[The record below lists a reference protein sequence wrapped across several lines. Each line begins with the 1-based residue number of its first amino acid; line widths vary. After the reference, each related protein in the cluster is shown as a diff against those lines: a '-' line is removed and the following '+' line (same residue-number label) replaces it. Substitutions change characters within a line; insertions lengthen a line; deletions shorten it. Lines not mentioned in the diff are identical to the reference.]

1 MSLLP
6 RRAYFLSLVLS
17 SSSLPSLLPPPAP
30 SKTFRFAEPNVGKT
44 QPAGLFLA
52 GVACGACL
60 PGLWLCAHRVCSG
73 ALPCVRGPPPPLR
86 FWADGSFWKQINSPF
101 TKHISQFQPLLCH
114 VILTHGNK
122 NWKRRE
128 PKPSPR
134 RAGLHCKRRDVTKRG
149 HKCCWS

>member
-30 SKTFRFAEPNVGKT
+30 LKTFHFAEPNIGKT

-60 PGLWLCAHRVCSG
+60 LGLWLCAHRVCSG
-73 ALPCVRGPPPPLR
+73 GPPPPLR

-101 TKHISQFQPLLCH
+101 TKHISQFQPLLGH

-122 NWKRRE
+122 SWKRHE
-128 PKPSPR
+128 PSHLPVGPDFLAKE
-134 RAGLHCKRRDVTKRG
+134 GT
-149 HKCCWS
+149 